1 MKKSKVIL
9 LNIIGIII
17 LALLVFGFALL
28 TNVEPGEGK
37 EEVSMN
43 AQEER
48 AAEKMEPVLNVI
60 FDETRSFFVTL
71 EEEFA
76 RIDIEL
82 QRGPEAQDDSLLS
95 GFILQL
101 LREDIVTEGEV
112 TLNYT
117 EAQGEN
123 EKEKF

>member
-1 MKKSKVIL
+1 MKKSKVLL

-17 LALLVFGFALL
+17 IALLVFGFALL
-28 TNVEPGEGK
+28 TNVEPGQGK
-37 EEVSMN
+37 EEREMN

-48 AAEKMEPVLNVI
+48 TAEEIEPVVDVI
-60 FDETRSFFVTL
+60 FDETRYFFVTL

-82 QRGPEAQDDSLLS
+82 QRGPEARDDSLLS

-101 LREDIVTEGEV
+101 LREDIVAEGEV

-117 EAQGEN
+117 KAPGEE